1 MSNNMI
7 NTHKPISMASLKQ
20 FREGWNAASKGTLI
34 TQNPYPEDHAP
45 MASWNLWTNG
55 YNDYMASSYNCI
67 AHNFYHQFGADK
79 TPYEQMQ
86 IGVVVERD
94 TQEDFTITRYTF
106 GDGSAVVITPSLMHI
121 EDKKGECFITVPW
134 MKAANT

>member
-79 TPYEQMQ
+79 DPVRTDADRRSRRARHA
-86 IGVVVERD
+86 GRFHDHALHVR
-94 TQEDFTITRYTF
+94 
-106 GDGSAVVITPSLMHI
+106 
-121 EDKKGECFITVPW
+121 
-134 MKAANT
+134 